1 MFLLLELMNRGDLA
15 CYLRKNKPIGAVP
28 SPLNLNDLVEISIQ
42 VADGCVYLEEK
53 NYIHRDLAARNCLV
67 NIDKVIWFLGWFKEY
82 SLIEQLFSL
91 SRFSTGWSY
100 G

>member
-1 MFLLLELMNRGDLA
+1 MSNFNHKHILKFKGICLNNEPMFLLLELMNRGDLA

-67 NIDKVIWFLGWFKEY
+67 NIDKVI
-82 SLIEQLFSL
+82 
-91 SRFSTGWSY
+91 
-100 G
+100 